1 MHQIYLKYQIGESMS
16 GQTYDLAGLYGISDE
31 KLTPS
36 NTLITQVQEAIAGGI
51 KIFQFRDKNSLDKD
65 IIEIIKHL
73 MHICATS
80 NVLFVLNDRIDLAIR
95 LGVPGLHIGKD
106 DGNLALVRKRFKGIL
121 GVSSYGDI
129 SRAKEA
135 QSQGADYV
143 AFGSIFPS
151 LTKPNAVCIGAEIL
165 AEAKALLDIPICA
178 IGGISKDNIKVLKN
192 ADMSA
197 VINSLWNGN
206 PRQNAQNLAES
217 FICAKLVGIKK
228 GTS

>member
-16 GQTYDLAGLYGISDE
+16 GQTYNLAGLYGISDE
-31 KLTPS
+31 KLTPFS
-36 NTLITQVQEAIAGGI
+36 TLITQVQEAIAGGM

-73 MHICATS
+73 MNICASS
-80 NVLFVLNDRIDLAIR
+80 NVLFVLNDRIELAIK

-106 DGNLALVRKRFKGIL
+106 DGNLASVRKRFKGIL

-143 AFGSIFPS
+143 AFGAIFPS
-151 LTKPNAVCIGAEIL
+151 LTKPNAVCIGTEIL
-165 AEAKALLDIPICA
+165 TEAKAVLDIPICA
-178 IGGISKDNIKVLKN
+178 IGGISKDNIQLLKN

-197 VINSLWNGN
+197 VISSLWNGN

-217 FICAKLVGIKK
+217 FMRAKLAKY
-228 GTS
+228 